1 MKISII
7 TVCFNS
13 AATIADTL
21 KTVDTQTWPD
31 IEHLI
36 IDGGSR
42 DDTLRIVDEHRQPW
56 RHVLS
61 ESDRGIYDAMNKG
74 IALATGD
81 YVGFLNADDMFA
93 TGHAVAAIADR
104 AIGGA
109 DVVYGDLVYVSA
121 QDTSRV
127 IRHWHS
133 GSFAPASLRR
143 GWMPPHP
150 TVYTRR
156 SVLQQVGGFD
166 TNLKV
171 AADYDLM
178 LRCLVRPRATAAHVP
193 EVLVR
198 MRTGGL
204 SNGSLASILRKSRED
219 LDVIRRHHLGGWLT
233 LAYKNLRKLPQFM
246 SMVFGR

>member
-21 KTVDTQTWPD
+21 RTVDAQTWPNV
-31 IEHLI
+31 EHWI
-36 IDGGSR
+36 IDGGSV

-56 RHVLS
+56 RHVVS
-61 ESDRGIYDAMNKG
+61 EADGGIYHAMNKG
-74 IALATGD
+74 IARATGD
-81 YVGFLNADDMFA
+81 YIGFLNADDMFE
-93 TGHAVAAIADR
+93 TDGAVAAIAGR
-104 AIGGA
+104 AAEGA
-109 DVVYGDLVYVSA
+109 DLVYGDLVYVSA
-121 QDTSRV
+121 EDTRQV
-127 IRHWHS
+127 IRHWRS
-133 GSFAPASLRR
+133 GSFEPASLRS

-150 TVYTRR
+150 TVYIRR
-156 SVLQQVGGFD
+156 NLLKQVGGFD
-166 TNLKV
+166 TSLIV

-178 LRCLVRPRATAAHVP
+178 MRCLVRHHASAAHVP

-198 MRTGGL
+198 MRAGGL

-219 LDVIRRHHLGGWLT
+219 LTVIRRHHLGGWLT
-233 LAYKNLRKLPQFM
+233 LAFKNLRKLPQFM

>member
-21 KTVDTQTWPD
+21 RSVDAQTWPD
-31 IEHLI
+31 IEHWI
-36 IDGGSR
+36 IDGGST

-61 ESDRGIYDAMNKG
+61 EADQGIYDAMNKG
-74 IALATGD
+74 IARATGN
-81 YVGFLNADDMFA
+81 YIGFLNADDMFA
-93 TGHAVAAIADR
+93 SDHAVAAVAKR
-104 AIGGA
+104 AAEGT

-121 QDTSRV
+121 KDTRRV
-127 IRHWHS
+127 IRYWRS
-133 GSFAPASLRR
+133 GSFEPARLHH

-150 TVYTRR
+150 TVYIRQA
-156 SVLQQVGGFD
+156 VLRQVGGFD
-166 TNLKV
+166 TSLKV

-178 LRCLVRPRATAAHVP
+178 MRCLMRNQATAAYVP

-198 MRTGGL
+198 MRIGGL
-204 SNGSLASILRKSRED
+204 SNRSLTSILRKSRED
-219 LDVIRRHHLGGWLT
+219 LAVIRRHHLGGWLT

-246 SMVFGR
+246 

>member
-21 KTVDTQTWPD
+21 RTVDAQTWPD
-31 IEHLI
+31 IEHWV

-42 DDTLRIVDEHRQPW
+42 DDTLRIVDQHRQPW

-61 ESDRGIYDAMNKG
+61 EADKGIYDAMNKG
-74 IALATGD
+74 IARATGD
-81 YVGFLNADDMFA
+81 YVGFLNADDMFESDR
-93 TGHAVAAIADR
+93 AVAAIAAR
-104 AIGGA
+104 AAEGA
-109 DVVYGDLVYVSA
+109 DLIFGDLVYVSA
-121 QDTSRV
+121 QDTRRV
-127 IRHWHS
+127 IRHWRS
-133 GSFAPASLRR
+133 GNFKPVHLRR

-150 TVYTRR
+150 TAYIRR
-156 SVLQQVGGFD
+156 RLLQQLGGFD
-166 TNLKV
+166 TSLVV

-178 LRCLVRPRATAAHVP
+178 MRCLVRRQATAAHVP

-198 MRTGGL
+198 MRAGGL
-204 SNGSLASILRKSRED
+204 SNGSLASILCKSRED
-219 LDVIRRHHLGGWLT
+219 LAVIRRHHLGGWLT
-233 LAYKNLRKLPQFM
+233 LAFKNLRKLPQFM

>member
-21 KTVDTQTWPD
+21 RTVDAQTWPD
-31 IEHLI
+31 IEHWI
-36 IDGGSR
+36 IDGGST

-61 ESDRGIYDAMNKG
+61 EADRGIYDAMNKG
-74 IALATGD
+74 IARATGD
-81 YVGFLNADDMFA
+81 YIGFLNADDLFA
-93 TGHAVAAIADR
+93 SDHAVAALAKR
-104 AIGGA
+104 AAEGT

-121 QDTSRV
+121 KDTRWI
-127 IRHWHS
+127 IRYWRS
-133 GSFAPASLRR
+133 GSFEPARLHQ

-150 TVYTRR
+150 TVYIRKA
-156 SVLQQVGGFD
+156 VLQQVGGFD
-166 TNLKV
+166 TSLTV

-178 LRCLVRPRATAAHVP
+178 MRCLVRHQATAAHVP
-193 EVLVR
+193 EVLVL
-198 MRTGGL
+198 MRIGGL
-204 SNGSLASILRKSRED
+204 SNRSLTAILRKSRED
-219 LDVIRRHHLGGWLT
+219 LAVIRRHHLGGWLT